1 MGGEFH
7 FFDIIILAMI
17 AGFLILRLRSV
28 LGRRTGNE
36 RPPPDDVVTHRRQD
50 ANADGNVVD
59 LPDRGHRDQDLEED
73 SATAAQTIDGS
84 DPFAAALT
92 QIQIADNSFNP
103 REFVG
108 GARSAFEMVVHA
120 FATGDSG
127 TLRNLLSD
135 DVFDNFSS
143 AIKARLEA
151 AETLETTVIGVKS
164 VDIID
169 ARLDGRLAFVT
180 VKFVSEQVNVT
191 RDAEGHVIDGDP
203 NHVSEVTD
211 LWTFSRNTRSR
222 DPNWKLVE
230 TRSPN

>member
-28 LGRRTGNE
+28 LGRRTGHE
-36 RPPPDDVVTHRRQD
+36 RPPPEDVLNHRRQD
-50 ANADGNVVD
+50 AGDGNVVE
-59 LPDRGHRDQDLEED
+59 LPDRGRRDED
-73 SATAAQTIDGS
+73 VAPESQTIDES
-84 DPFAAALT
+84 NPAAAGLT

-103 REFVG
+103 KEFAQ
-108 GARSAFEMVVHA
+108 GARSAFEMIVHA
-120 FATGDSG
+120 FATGDTG

-164 VDIID
+164 ADIID
-169 ARLDGRLAFVT
+169 ARLDGRQAFVI

>member
-1 MGGEFH
+1 M
-7 FFDIIILAMI
+7 
-17 AGFLILRLRSV
+17 
-28 LGRRTGNE
+28 
-36 RPPPDDVVTHRRQD
+36 
-50 ANADGNVVD
+50 
-59 LPDRGHRDQDLEED
+59 
-73 SATAAQTIDGS
+73 IDGS
-84 DPFAAALT
+84 EGELSLYSRSFQVSAGLQLT
-92 QIQIADNSFNP
+92 QIQIADNAFNP
-103 REFVG
+103 GEFVG
-108 GARSAFEMVVHA
+108 GARSAFEMIVHA
-120 FATGDSG
+120 FATGDTG

-169 ARLDGRLAFVT
+169 ARLDGRQAFVT